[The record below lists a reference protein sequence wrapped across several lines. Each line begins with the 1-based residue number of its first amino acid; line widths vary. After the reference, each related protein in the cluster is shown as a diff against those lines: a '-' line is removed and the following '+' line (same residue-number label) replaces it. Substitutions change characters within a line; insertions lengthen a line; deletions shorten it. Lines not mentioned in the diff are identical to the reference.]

1 MRLLVLAAALGAAV
15 PAVALAAAPAPSVQ
29 RGHEVFDRWCAPCH
43 APGPGHPGT
52 QSLEAK
58 YKGSKPGALEQRTDL
73 TLDAGLILLC
83 YRMTKLDKVTVPV
96 SHRSFLQASCNST
109 IESSRCLIA
118 IC

>member
-73 TLDAGLILLC
+73 TTELTRFYVRTGVSIMPFFRKTEVSDADLAALGA
-83 YRMTKLDKVTVPV
+83 Y
-96 SHRSFLQASCNST
+96 
-109 IESSRCLIA
+109 IA
-118 IC
+118 RPRP